1 MQWRFGAASLMA
13 TIVLVIVSPGIVG
26 AAEVIQGFPLLTV
39 LPLDAIP
46 ALDRPTYVTVAEA
59 DRVMRPEEPVLGLGD
74 GAHARAYSAWQ
85 LNHHEIVND
94 TVGNLPVAVTW

>member
-1 MQWRFGAASLMA
+1 MRRRFGAASLMA
-13 TIVLVIVSPGIVG
+13 TVVLVMVSPGSLA
-26 AAEVIQGFPLLTV
+26 AAEVIQGSPLLTV

-59 DRVMRPEEPVLGLGD
+59 DRVMRPEEPVLGLSD
-74 GAHARAYSAWQ
+74 GPHARAYSAWQ

-94 TVGNLPVAVTW
+94 TLGSLPVAVTW